1 MNLPIFYYTVPKFPP
16 EEADREK
23 KRREEKVSTHG
34 KLDFLPAFS
43 SQIDFYHRQKGKL
56 LYLDF
61 TLINMQGTS
70 AIKSSF
76 TVLDRKGH
84 VPFTSSLLKHFH
96 LLSNS
101 YFLLL
106 QAFEL
111 AILSVSSHICVIT
124 IS

>member
-1 MNLPIFYYTVPKFPP
+1 MPKFPP

-43 SQIDFYHRQKGKL
+43 SQSDFYHRQKGKL

-84 VPFTSSLLKHFH
+84 VPFTSSLLKNI
-96 LLSNS
+96 LAQREQVICPKSRVIRIDG
-101 YFLLL
+101 
-106 QAFEL
+106 AEL
-111 AILSVSSHICVIT
+111 E